1 MIDIVEFFQ
10 KIEEH
15 LLYDSKPSEY
25 LNSMKDNPEFKEHP
39 YIYLYKLIDTEQSPK
54 HHPEGSV
61 WNHTML
67 VVDGAAKVKDKSKNK
82 RAFMWAALLHDIG
95 KPSTTRKRKGKIT
108 SYDHDKVGAKLA
120 EEFLLKV
127 EQDKEFIKEVSAL
140 VRFHMHI
147 LFVLNNLPFA
157 DISSMKEQVDI
168 NEIALLGYCDRK
180 GRLNVDSSKE
190 EKNIRKFIE
199 KVATL

>member
-1 MIDIVEFFQ
+1 MIDVVEFFQ

-15 LLYDSKPSEY
+15 LLHDSKPSEY

-127 EQDKEFIKEVSAL
+127 EQDKKFIKEVSAL

-168 NEIALLGYCDRK
+168 NEIALLGYCDRM

-190 EKNIRKFIE
+190 EKNIKEFIK
-199 KVATL
+199 KVST